1 MISPDSSRLTKFGEI
16 SPIRNQAVT
25 AKNPKRK
32 LPEIFSRQ
40 TTHTLDVPIATTP
53 ETKPTTA
60 VDSKKMNKKR
70 FSLKVSNLDKKNKIS
85 ISMTPNQNQNQTLN
99 NSFEKEKESKYIKI
113 NNMNTS
119 QDDISSSQSAD
130 NNISKYTNI
139 LNQNFER
146 HILNI
151 DSAPESARQL
161 TNGHGSHGG
170 HGGLQIFEK
179 VNVLKI
185 LSNRMGT
192 PERREQVF
200 NKDKGESPEKIE
212 NRKDR

>member
-1 MISPDSSRLTKFGEI
+1 
-16 SPIRNQAVT
+16 
-25 AKNPKRK
+25 
-32 LPEIFSRQ
+32 
-40 TTHTLDVPIATTP
+40 
-53 ETKPTTA
+53 
-60 VDSKKMNKKR
+60 
-70 FSLKVSNLDKKNKIS
+70 
-85 ISMTPNQNQNQTLN
+85 MTPNQNQTLN